1 MNAQSR
7 IRQIKKQA
15 ERQGWTVTLGRGG
28 HYRFYPP
35 EGHPEMSVM
44 TVSTSPGNTRALN
57 NCIADLKRSG
67 VIVDPPKVKHP
78 AHPEGKVRVEASVN
92 DLRDLP
98 ALVEEAAM
106 FDEVAPGPDEAQL
119 AALADM
125 TPTLSGISTTPPTKE
140 TSPMTTP
147 APAASTDDVIDR
159 ADLPPGMVIASSAAR
174 DRYGIGP
181 TAVWF
186 AIEHGYLT
194 AQPVGHGPKPVLY
207 VDPDALDRAPILE
220 RGKAAIYADVSV
232 HDIDDAAASGALH
245 RTKVG
250 ERERRFAPADVRAW
264 KARRVD
270 LAPPPAP
277 ATVPVEVVAQP
288 DPVEVAPYTDG
299 ADFLGTVVVA
309 LPNGSL
315 VVQSV
320 DGTVWLA
327 ERRGQ

>member
-67 VIVDPPKVKHP
+67 VIIDPPKAKRP
-78 AHPEGKVRVEASVN
+78 AHPDGNARGEAPAYDLADLGRVLDAVAVP
-92 DLRDLP
+92 DAPPVDVD
-98 ALVEEAAM
+98 ALVDLLNEPE
-106 FDEVAPGPDEAQL
+106 
-119 AALADM
+119 
-125 TPTLSGISTTPPTKE
+125 PPTKE

-250 ERERRFAPADVRAW
+250 ERERRFSPADVRAW

-270 LAPPPAP
+270 LTPTPPP

-320 DGTVWLA
+320 DGAVWLA